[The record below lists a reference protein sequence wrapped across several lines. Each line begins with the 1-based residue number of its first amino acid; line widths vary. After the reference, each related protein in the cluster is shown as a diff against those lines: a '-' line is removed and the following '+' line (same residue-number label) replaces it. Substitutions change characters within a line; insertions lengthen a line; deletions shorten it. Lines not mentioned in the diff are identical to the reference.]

1 MRFMHFKFLIFH
13 SICLS
18 ICVGELSLE
27 IEKEKNALLKWK
39 NVHVNHSYLIGD
51 QVWKFLMLE
60 NFLPS
65 CYEHVKQGY
74 EIEL

>member
-1 MRFMHFKFLIFH
+1 M
-13 SICLS
+13 
-18 ICVGELSLE
+18 ELSLE